1 MVLLTVVEITLWL
14 VIARGCRRGQNG
26 ARITGTVL
34 FGLHTVGVLDVLG
47 AGSGLGGAKVLAGL
61 GWLIACA
68 AAIFLWQRP
77 SSEFFRAQ
85 RPFRR

>member
-1 MVLLTVVEITLWL
+1 

-26 ARITGTVL
+26 ARTTGTVL
-34 FGLHTVGVLDVLG
+34 FGLHTLGLLDVLR
-47 AGSGLGGAKVLAGL
+47 AGSSLGGAKALAIV

-68 AAIFLWQRP
+68 AVVFLWQRP

-85 RPFRR
+85 RPFGR